1 MPPESTNHEYN
12 ANTDNGRRINS
23 QITNSLY
30 SRPGRPRH
38 AALREFIAGLSIYC
52 SCIFLPSLPRYL
64 YFSFQWVKIYA
75 RSAGQ
80 RLLWYIWVIW
90 RFSVLVMERWG
101 WIVDPL
107 EKREENENSTGKRVR
122 IRSFLRKFL
131 STSTAA
137 SLWEEFNQ
145 QERDAGND
153 SPSSS
158 SAEYTWGF
166 GWSSSAYP
174 AITMVLFDIQILT
187 MVAVTLAI
195 IRVWFIHILVPEYLA
210 PRRLEA
216 LTRCKSTHLL
226 SSSSYKFD
234 GEASLENAAR
244 QQNQSAHNPVGL
256 HDRLM
261 RRASY
266 HWYRLRPTIRRALG
280 HEPTARYNN
289 LIDSETT
296 FRRSNST
303 PNPAQD
309 LFSAPRYATAMFRL
323 TYTSA
328 SCFSA
333 YYLFHSAVFWP
344 REVFGSHK
352 NASTRNCWDLSG
364 SVVALGTLDEDYDN
378 LNSELKYFFLAQ
390 AAYQLHSLC
399 FHLVSMGLLLLY
411 GEGSEQS
418 LVWLRRVFAGKGMRQ
433 HERYLNR
440 RSPHQ
445 MQQSKSRRL
454 LSMKTSMQSYIR
466 PMLEHFVVL
475 ALLVSAYLFS
485 GLRRLGSLGIFSL
498 EFSSVFLQLLQVCIY
513 APEDSWLKQVC
524 SLMFMALTII
534 QFRNQCSYYLVFS
547 SLKLSYSSIGS

>member
-1 MPPESTNHEYN
+1 MVQV
-12 ANTDNGRRINS
+12 RRKWF
-23 QITNSLY
+23 SL
-30 SRPGRPRH
+30 SCLNWRI
-38 AALREFIAGLSIYC
+38 LRFKH
-52 SCIFLPSLPRYL
+52 
-64 YFSFQWVKIYA
+64 V
-75 RSAGQ
+75 
-80 RLLWYIWVIW
+80 
-90 RFSVLVMERWG
+90 
-101 WIVDPL
+101 
-107 EKREENENSTGKRVR
+107 
-122 IRSFLRKFL
+122 
-131 STSTAA
+131 
-137 SLWEEFNQ
+137 
-145 QERDAGND
+145 
-153 SPSSS
+153 
-158 SAEYTWGF
+158 
-166 GWSSSAYP
+166 
-174 AITMVLFDIQILT
+174 
-187 MVAVTLAI
+187 
-195 IRVWFIHILVPEYLA
+195 
-210 PRRLEA
+210 
-216 LTRCKSTHLL
+216 
-226 SSSSYKFD
+226 
-234 GEASLENAAR
+234 
-244 QQNQSAHNPVGL
+244 
-256 HDRLM
+256 
-261 RRASY
+261 
-266 HWYRLRPTIRRALG
+266 RLRPTIRRALG

-289 LIDSETT
+289 LNDSVTT
-296 FRRSNST
+296 FRRTNST

-333 YYLFHSAVFWP
+333 YYLFHGAVFWP
-344 REVFGSHK
+344 REVFGSHE

-418 LVWLRRVFAGKGMRQ
+418 LVLLKRIFFGRGIRQ
-433 HERYLNR
+433 HEQYLNR

-513 APEDSWLKQVC
+513 APENSWWRQVC
-524 SLMFMALTII
+524 SFTFISFTIFNFNI
-534 QFRNQCSYYLVFS
+534 SI
-547 SLKLSYSSIGS
+547 KLSLIFL